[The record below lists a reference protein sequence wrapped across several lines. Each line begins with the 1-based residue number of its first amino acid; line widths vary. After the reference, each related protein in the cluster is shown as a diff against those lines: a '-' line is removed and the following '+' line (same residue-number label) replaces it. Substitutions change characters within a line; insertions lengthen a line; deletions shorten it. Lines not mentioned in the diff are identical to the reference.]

1 MKLGIGTYSYM
12 WAIGFEGAGPEQPLS
27 AFGLLEKARQLG
39 VRLVQVGPNLPLGAL
54 PSREL
59 DAFVAAA
66 QDWGIELEL
75 GTRGLETEHLTEQVR
90 LARRIGAALLRTM
103 PEVGGQSPA
112 TADISAYLRAV
123 RPLLEGEGVRL
134 GLENG
139 NVPAEDLRAILDSV
153 ASANVGVIL
162 DTTNSLAV
170 SEGWRYA
177 TQFLAPH
184 TICLHVKD
192 FAVERVWSMMGFT
205 VQGRPAGQG
214 QVDVAWLLETLR
226 ASGARFNV
234 VLELWPPEQPTLA
247 GSIALE
253 QAWNE
258 QSVAYMRRFVPD

>member
-1 MKLGIGTYSYM
+1 MRLGIGTYSYM
-12 WAIGFEGAGPEQPLS
+12 WAIGFEGARPERPLS
-27 AFGLLEKARQLG
+27 ALGLLEKARQLG

-54 PSREL
+54 TSGEL
-59 DAFVAAA
+59 DAFVATA
-66 QDWGIELEL
+66 QEWGIELEL
-75 GTRGLETEHLTEQVR
+75 GTRGLETEHLGEQVR
-90 LARRIGAALLRTM
+90 LARRIGATLVRTV
-103 PEVGGQSPA
+103 PEVGGATPA
-112 TADISAYLRAV
+112 PADIPAYLRAV
-123 RPLLEGEGVRL
+123 RPMLEGEGVRV

-139 NVPAEDLRAILDSV
+139 NVPAEDLRGALDAV

-170 SEGWRYA
+170 SEGWRYV
-177 TQFLAPH
+177 TRVLAPY
-184 TICLHVKD
+184 TNCLHVKD

-226 ASGARFNV
+226 AAGARFNAV
-234 VLELWPPEQPTLA
+234 IELWPPEQPTLA

-258 QSVAYMRRFVPD
+258 QSVAYMRRFLPD